1 MEDLT
6 VSALVNKR
14 DLADIN
20 RCRVY
25 LRVFFLSYIVNTQ
38 GDTIE
43 EWAITSERSNAR
55 RSTCHVALARPTKT
69 SKKHVEQMEGRSE
82 SGL

>member
-1 MEDLT
+1 MEELT
-6 VSALVNKR
+6 VCDPVNKR

-25 LRVFFLSYIVNTQ
+25 LRVFFLSDIVSIK

-43 EWAITSERSNAR
+43 EWAITGERTNAIQ
-55 RSTCHVALARPTKT
+55 STWH
-69 SKKHVEQMEGRSE
+69 
-82 SGL
+82 

>member
-1 MEDLT
+1 MEELT
-6 VSALVNKR
+6 GSAIVNKR

-25 LRVFFLSYIVNTQ
+25 LRVFFLLDIANIQ

-43 EWAITSERSNAR
+43 EW
-55 RSTCHVALARPTKT
+55 
-69 SKKHVEQMEGRSE
+69 
-82 SGL
+82 